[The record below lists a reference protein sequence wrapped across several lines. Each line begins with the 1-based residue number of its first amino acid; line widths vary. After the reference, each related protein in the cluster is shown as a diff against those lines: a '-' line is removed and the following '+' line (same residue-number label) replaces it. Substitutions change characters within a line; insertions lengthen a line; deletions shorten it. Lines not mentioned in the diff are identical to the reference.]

1 VKAAVYQS
9 PGVIEVEEVE
19 EPTVGPRDVLL
30 RVSTVGICGSDLH
43 VYRKGQYGA
52 QHGRIMGHE
61 FCGQAVEVGAE
72 VQGVTPGG
80 RWTGYTVKYCGTC
93 YWCRRGQVR
102 LCPELFDNYSGF
114 GKPGAMAEY
123 VLIEDAEPGENL
135 LPIPDGLSDEVGA
148 MAEPLGTALYAL
160 LRVKPQPGD
169 TVVVIGA
176 GMIGNLIVQALKALH
191 DVRVIVT
198 EVSDERAALART
210 VGADVVLDAR
220 RPDLFEAV
228 RAETGEGRYAFG
240 ISGMADIVMDAAAA
254 PPTLN
259 QALEFVRSKGT
270 VGLVGSAE
278 DPAPCRV
285 DLITHKDIRVIGIV
299 GSVIAAGIDLLA
311 GERIRTDPL
320 ISHHFSLDDAADAFR
335 VAVDPSSIKVM
346 IHPQL

>member
-1 VKAAVYQS
+1 MKAAVYQS
-9 PGVIEVEEVE
+9 PGIIEVEELE
-19 EPTVGPRDVLL
+19 EPEVGPRDVLL

-52 QHGRIMGHE
+52 QRGRIMGHE

-72 VQGVTPGG
+72 VQGVALGG
-80 RWTGYTVKYCGTC
+80 RWTGYSVKYCGTC
-93 YWCRRGQVR
+93 YWCQRGQVR
-102 LCPELFDNYSGF
+102 LCPQLFDNYSGF

-123 VLIEDAEPGENL
+123 VLIEDAKPGENL
-135 LPIPDGLSDEVGA
+135 LPIPDQLSDEVGA

-160 LRVKPQPGD
+160 LRVKPQTAD

-176 GMIGNLIVQALKALH
+176 GMIGNLVVQALKALH

-198 EVSDERAALART
+198 EVSDERAALARR
-210 VGADVVLDAR
+210 VGADVVIDAR

-228 RAETGEGRYAFG
+228 RGETGEGRYSFG

-299 GSVIAAGIDLLA
+299 GSVIGAGIDLLVSD
-311 GERIRTDPL
+311 RIQTDPL

-346 IHPQL
+346 IHP